1 VNRLFFITIIV
12 TTGFSC
18 SKNNNRE
25 TDRVLPVVTISA
37 PLNNQVFTAGQSVSI
52 TGTLSDNQQLAE
64 VHVHISN
71 NSTGALLVDIH
82 RYPLSAT
89 YILNESFSVQGG
101 IEYKIQVIAKDNT
114 ANENRA
120 AVLVSAN

>member
-1 VNRLFFITIIV
+1 MNKLFFIIPLII
-12 TTGFSC
+12 TGFSC
-18 SKNNNRE
+18 SKSNNRE

-37 PLNNQVFTAGQSVSI
+37 PLNNQVFTAGQTVNI

-71 NSTGALLVDIH
+71 NTTGTLLVDIH
-82 RYPLSAT
+82 RYPLSAL
-89 YILNESFSVQGG
+89 YSLNESFTVQSG
-101 IEYKIQVIAKDNT
+101 IEYKILVIAKDNA

-120 AVLVSAN
+120 TVLVSAN

>member
-1 VNRLFFITIIV
+1 M
-12 TTGFSC
+12 FS
-18 SKNNNRE
+18 
-25 TDRVLPVVTISA
+25 
-37 PLNNQVFTAGQSVSI
+37 AGQTVNI

-71 NSTGALLVDIH
+71 NNTGALLMDIH
-82 RYPLSAT
+82 RYPLSAI
-89 YILNESFSVQGG
+89 YLLNESFLVQGG

-120 AVLVSAN
+120 TVVVSAN

>member
-1 VNRLFFITIIV
+1 MNKLFFIIPLII
-12 TTGFSC
+12 TGFSC
-18 SKNNNRE
+18 SKSNNRE

-37 PLNNQVFTAGQSVSI
+37 PLNNQVFTAGQTVNI

-71 NSTGALLVDIH
+71 NTTGSLLVDIH
-82 RYPLSAT
+82 RYPVSAT
-89 YILNESFSVQGG
+89 YTLNENFIAQSG
-101 IEYKIQVIAKDNT
+101 IEYKIQVIAKDNS

-120 AVLVSAN
+120 TVLVTGN

>member
-1 VNRLFFITIIV
+1 MI
-12 TTGFSC
+12 TGFSC
-18 SKNNNRE
+18 SKNNDRE
-25 TDRVLPVVTISA
+25 TDRVLPVVTIST
-37 PLNNQVFTAGQSVSI
+37 PLNNQVFAAGQSVSI
-52 TGTLSDNQQLAE
+52 TGTLSDNLQLAE

-71 NSTGALLVDIH
+71 NSTGTLLVDIH

-89 YILNESFSVQGG
+89 YTLNESFTVQSG

-120 AVLVSAN
+120 TVLVSAN

>member
-1 VNRLFFITIIV
+1 MNKLFFIIPLII
-12 TTGFSC
+12 TGFSC
-18 SKNNNRE
+18 SKNSNRE

-37 PLNNQVFTAGQSVSI
+37 PLNNQVFTAGQTVNI

-71 NSTGALLVDIH
+71 NTTGTLLVDIH
-82 RYPLSAT
+82 RYPLSAL
-89 YILNESFSVQGG
+89 YSLNESFTVQSG
-101 IEYKIQVIAKDNT
+101 IEYKILVIAKDNA

-120 AVLVSAN
+120 TVLVSAN

>member
-1 VNRLFFITIIV
+1 MIKLFLTVILII
-12 TTGFSC
+12 TGFSC

-25 TDRVLPVVTISA
+25 TDRVLPVVIISA
-37 PLNNQVFTAGQSVSI
+37 PLNNQVFTAGQLVAI

-64 VHVHISN
+64 VHVHISDN
-71 NSTGALLVDIH
+71 TTGTLLVDIH

-89 YILNESFSVQGG
+89 YTLNESFSVQSG
-101 IEYKIQVIAKDNT
+101 IEYKIQVIAKDNA

-120 AVLVSAN
+120 TLLVTAN

>member
-1 VNRLFFITIIV
+1 MNKLVFIAIII
-12 TTGFSC
+12 TTGFFC

-37 PLNNQVFTAGQSVSI
+37 PLNNQVFSAGQTVNI

-71 NSTGALLVDIH
+71 NSTGTLLVDIH

-89 YILNESFSVQGG
+89 YLLNESFLVQGG
-101 IEYKIQVIAKDNT
+101 IEYKIQVIAKDNA

-120 AVLVSAN
+120 TVLVSAN

>member
-1 VNRLFFITIIV
+1 VNKLFLTAILII
-12 TTGFSC
+12 TGFSC

-25 TDRVLPVVTISA
+25 TDRVLPVVAISA
-37 PLNNQVFTAGQSVSI
+37 PLNNQVFAAGQPVNI

-71 NSTGALLVDIH
+71 TTTGTLLVDIH

-89 YILNESFSVQGG
+89 YTLNESFSVQSG
-101 IEYKIQVIAKDNT
+101 IEYKIQVIAKDNA

-120 AVLVSAN
+120 TLLVSAN

>member
-1 VNRLFFITIIV
+1 MNKLFFIIPLII
-12 TTGFSC
+12 TGFSC

-25 TDRVLPVVTISA
+25 TDRILPVVSLSA
-37 PLNNQVFTAGQSVSI
+37 PLNNQVFTAGQSVNI

-71 NSTGALLVDIH
+71 NNTGTLLVDIH

-89 YILNESFSVQGG
+89 YTLNESFSAQSG
-101 IEYKIQVIAKDNT
+101 IEYKIQVIAKDNA

-120 AVLVSAN
+120 TVLVSTN

>member
-1 VNRLFFITIIV
+1 VNKLFFIIPLII
-12 TTGFSC
+12 TGFSC
-18 SKNNNRE
+18 SKSNNRE

-37 PLNNQVFTAGQSVSI
+37 PLNNQVFTAGQTVNI

-71 NSTGALLVDIH
+71 NNTGSLLVDIH
-82 RYPLSAT
+82 RYPLSAAYT
-89 YILNESFSVQGG
+89 LNESFLIQSG
-101 IEYKIQVIAKDNT
+101 IEYKIQVIAKDNA

-120 AVLVSAN
+120 TVLVSAN

>member
-1 VNRLFFITIIV
+1 MIKLFLTVILII
-12 TTGFSC
+12 TGFSC

-37 PLNNQVFTAGQSVSI
+37 PLNNQVFTAGQLVAI

-64 VHVHISN
+64 VHVHISDN
-71 NSTGALLVDIH
+71 TTGTLLVDIH

-89 YILNESFSVQGG
+89 YTLNESFSVQSG
-101 IEYKIQVIAKDNT
+101 IEYKIQVIAKDNA

-120 AVLVSAN
+120 TLLVTAN

>member
-1 VNRLFFITIIV
+1 VNKLVFIAILI

-37 PLNNQVFTAGQSVSI
+37 PLNNQVFSAGQTVNI

-71 NSTGALLVDIH
+71 NSTGTLLVDIH

-89 YILNESFSVQGG
+89 YTLNESFSAQSG
-101 IEYKIQVIAKDNT
+101 IEYKIQVTAKDNA

-120 AVLVSAN
+120 TVLVSAN

>member
-1 VNRLFFITIIV
+1 MNKLFFIASLLI
-12 TTGFSC
+12 TGFSC
-18 SKNNNRE
+18 SKNSNGE

-37 PLNNQVFTAGQSVSI
+37 PLNNQVFTAGQSVNI

-71 NSTGALLVDIH
+71 NSTGTLLVDIH

-89 YILNESFSVQGG
+89 YILNESFIVQSG
-101 IEYKIQVIAKDNT
+101 IEYKIQVIAKDNA
-114 ANENRA
+114 ANESRA
-120 AVLVSAN
+120 TVLVSAN

>member
-1 VNRLFFITIIV
+1 MNKLFFIATLII
-12 TTGFSC
+12 TGFSC
-18 SKNNNRE
+18 SKSNNKE

-37 PLNNQVFTAGQSVSI
+37 PLNNQVFSAGQPVNI

-71 NSTGALLVDIH
+71 NSTGTLLVDIH

-89 YILNESFSVQGG
+89 YTLNESFSTQSG
-101 IEYKIQVIAKDNT
+101 IEYKIQVIAKDNA

-120 AVLVSAN
+120 TVLVSAN

>member
-1 VNRLFFITIIV
+1 MNKLFFIIPLII
-12 TTGFSC
+12 TGFSC
-18 SKNNNRE
+18 SKSNNRE

-37 PLNNQVFTAGQSVSI
+37 PLNNQVFTAGQTVNI

-71 NSTGALLVDIH
+71 NNTGSLLVDIH
-82 RYPLSAT
+82 RYPLSAAYT
-89 YILNESFSVQGG
+89 LNESFLIQSG
-101 IEYKIQVIAKDNT
+101 IEYKIQVIAKDNA

-120 AVLVSAN
+120 TVLVSAN